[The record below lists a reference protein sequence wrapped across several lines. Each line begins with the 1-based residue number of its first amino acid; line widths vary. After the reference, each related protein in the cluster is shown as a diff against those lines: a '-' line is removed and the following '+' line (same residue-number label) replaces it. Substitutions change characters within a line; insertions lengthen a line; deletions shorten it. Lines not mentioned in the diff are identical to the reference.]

1 VLPPGEL
8 TCIKLAIVRTQNLHI
23 FWRSDLW
30 SSFCPFDAWL
40 L

>member
-8 TCIKLAIVRTQNLHI
+8 TCIKLAVVRAQNCTS
-23 FWRSDLW
+23 FGGLW
-30 SSFCPFDAWL
+30 SSFCLFVACL